1 MTRKEEFKRKLARVF
16 DSDLHTTQWD
26 NLVDYLIIALII
38 ISTIAVFISTFDVP
52 PACQKILHIIDIVTV
67 VTFTI
72 EVSLRIWAADEIS
85 CSECL

>member
-52 PACQKILHIIDIVTV
+52 PAYLSSKPYEELIKGL
-67 VTFTI
+67 
-72 EVSLRIWAADEIS
+72 L
-85 CSECL
+85 